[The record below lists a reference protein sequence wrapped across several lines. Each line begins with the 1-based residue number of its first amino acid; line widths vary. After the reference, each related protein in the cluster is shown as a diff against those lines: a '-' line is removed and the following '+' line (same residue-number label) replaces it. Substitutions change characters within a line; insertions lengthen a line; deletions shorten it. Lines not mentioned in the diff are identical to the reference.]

1 MASGYNSALMPISTL
16 DTTIATLNTLE
27 VGSLDKISERLVAV
41 REELVRHKLEDLV
54 EKLDACKNALERGE
68 LDEFKRLRET
78 IVSRLGHI
86 RLKLQ

>member
-1 MASGYNSALMPISTL
+1 MPISTL

-54 EKLDACKNALERGE
+54 EKLDACKNVLERGE

-86 RLKLQ
+86 RIKLQ